1 MGIQTMISTLRDL
14 TNKIPVIRALIN
26 GLFLVMLLL
35 PFVFIP
41 GAVSAFY
48 LVVFLL
54 ISLGF
59 YITKMSVLRVLS
71 YLVTC
76 YSIFH
81 FTLNIIFV
89 FCGSDN
95 SFVLFLCG
103 LNFKYYGIVRSCLH
117 FVSVLVLFFFSFLYC
132 LTKKVSWQPIP
143 SKFAPSLT
151 SLVLF
156 CSSLVLN
163 TSQGGIIPLVL
174 MVISTISFFV
184 PKRIQTVI
192 FVLTT
197 ILLSIYLLCW
207 TLFTIYAWTAHEY
220 EFINDLVL
228 KNRMKDIFETIGFTI
243 TTLNS
248 WVFSWLMFI
257 SYIFVCLSCGGIYL
271 LIVFNK
277 ANKKQNGYKYL
288 SSEEER
294 EKEENEETTMI
305 EKSEDIKEEN
315 KSIWNKITEY
325 IKVIMKQIVLIIK
338 LLIQITIDCGLYV
351 SLGIMFCVGLVDI
364 SFLGFSF
371 MIISICFVF
380 IPPYYSKKMW
390 PLVIVFIIL
399 QIITEIIVQLP
410 IIDISAIPSYIGLHK
425 FNNKSTETSE
435 FDLKNTI
442 LSGTLSRII
451 LLVIAILQHVANKVG
466 YKITT
471 NTHNVEIIK
480 YCFSKIVDF
489 WGIFI
494 CCFVIAFA
502 AFFESINIELMMYII
517 ALGVLVLI
525 QIHFSNYKQIIRVI
539 LPIYAIIFLFVLV
552 VRYIIQ
558 MDVIISDN
566 SQSES
571 PLIDSFGDIF
581 TKMNQSELGLV
592 KYNSLWERLLGLSPN
607 IIVIVICFVESRLLI
622 TLPKYLKNV
631 RQIRRE
637 IRKRKQDYDQ
647 NPENHEIEEEI
658 KVPKKVKEI
667 SDLFMRFLSIYL
679 PHISII
685 CAIVF
690 AAYPTIYTTPEIE
703 TWDFLHFLLFVST
716 LIALLMKKG
725 FNAACIPLLW
735 VCTLSSLIL
744 IIPNFHTIN
753 DFINQSGIFKTE
765 ETKEWFYK
773 LIGLKTCYEN
783 NERTELCETFDGIK
797 YPKSWELL
805 KEYIIILFIIILSRT
820 SYFWGEKYKK
830 KKSLVLFHY
839 TDISKEKEGYSINKF
854 KYYISNFFSVFGP
867 LIVLI
872 IILLC
877 CAFHSNDIICIF
889 YIGLAISGIR
899 LPYRVITKI
908 IPIIKLLLV
917 ILLII
922 NSIWTIPLTGGP
934 IKNWQKWNNWNWDID
949 QTLRKYILLVP
960 TNSGIKLLLSR
971 IFDALCIFLINRLM
985 YNYHEG
991 HSHDIYKF
999 ISPYYF
1005 PKEIKTLFDSFI
1017 KLILKN
1023 INLICSS
1030 IIILL
1035 AITRKD
1041 MISYIYIGM
1050 MFYVIFKGNFLKQR
1064 KTWIIIQGINA
1075 IILVL
1080 QNIIV
1085 LSNMLN
1091 YFTLNQSNNKI
1102 TTFITI
1108 LFQFLRAFGLNT
1120 FAGKEFYINLV
1131 IFFVL
1136 LVRVA
1141 LFKQLPEVFKQ
1152 IKEIEE
1158 EQKEI
1163 IFSRTRELIDLDRD
1177 KILFELD
1184 KEYND
1189 KIMRMIR
1196 LEELRK
1202 LRTKEGLS
1210 DSIENPKVI
1219 EPAQFL
1225 STTPDS
1231 SSFFEKIIKVTKTYV
1246 LKGIDIFIHFLHNR
1260 NLIVRLNIP
1269 KDSSEEEIK
1278 KEVNETI
1285 RPIIQPDL
1293 INLESTEEEK
1303 DEQMNNTEILLT
1315 KNETSETIS
1324 KKENKFELLPIKTY
1338 SIEPYKYKSRL
1349 YMLLWGIWFYC
1360 SEQTEVFI
1368 QILFIINHLFNQNI
1382 LSSFYPI
1389 IGFSIIMMCK
1399 RPNPSKVI
1407 WKIILWYCFIL
1418 VFIRMLLELP
1428 GFCLTST
1435 RYENYDA
1442 LSFTTDAIQSK
1453 TIHCDSKPLTYNHMS
1468 PIYLIGIYPVEN
1480 YITSSFICDII
1491 CLFSVII
1498 HISCMKSRGYWKQQ
1512 YLLRRQWSN
1521 IIIENY
1527 RRQLVNKIYPGTYGE
1542 LLFIVEAITNFTSD
1556 SSDYLSYN
1564 KHDLF
1569 VVDKIQENGML
1580 FVKKGNKQGLIHF
1593 ENVRLFEQQSDKI
1606 KKQKYCTIKPQH
1618 KETFDNS
1625 YSIINDD
1632 SDSLNDEFD
1641 LLKQHEVELM
1651 NQNELE
1657 VTNIIN
1663 FEKLESYLHK
1673 REIYLKEQDEIY
1685 SLTNKYISFIKS
1697 IYLSIKTFFT
1707 SITNDQFKRGKDL
1720 YIPMFICELLC
1731 LLFLVIFQGT
1741 FINSDGSF
1749 IEFFTSDY
1757 LPIFYVLGLLLQFI
1771 MILIDRIIYLCKSIK
1786 AKLIMQYFSLILY
1799 HVLIFII
1806 YPSILQ
1812 TKTRLSSI
1820 CLTIFYVFKVVYWTI
1835 SGLQIKSGY
1844 LILSSKRILM
1854 ANYSYISSLIF
1865 STYYSLPFVYEI
1877 RTILD
1882 WTFAKTSMFYKLWLK
1897 VEDIHAELYMNQ
1909 CDREIEKAR
1918 NHVYGESRGIME
1930 KLTGGCIMIIIMLSI
1945 LWFPLLLMSSAAPN
1959 FIQPKPTNVEI
1970 TFSLAGNGKFFDQ
1983 EDSNFIE
1990 LTGAEWKVLGQ
2001 THDLKKDASLWIFG
2015 CSLSL
2020 KSMSYW
2026 SLTPDKQEDLN
2037 ETVCNGKQVILKTKI
2052 FMSREDSAV
2061 ANTFELNEK
2070 TSLSKKELQGFCDL
2084 LNGKENNFT
2093 LSFFPEIVSM
2103 PTLSQT
2109 ELLRHDSVN
2118 ISLIPKKGIDN
2129 KTQLSYWWFESING
2143 STDVD
2148 WYVSSPNV
2156 PDTSVISSLSSKG
2169 IIGLYTVVVITLYSL
2184 IKSDYSGLSHT
2195 IMFKNLPNCHGLLQL
2210 CDDIIMARQD
2220 GDLKLE
2226 EDLVDE
2232 LIMIYR
2238 TPSLLLEKTK
2248 ID

>member
-1 MGIQTMISTLRDL
+1 MGIQTMINTLRDL
-14 TNKIPVIRALIN
+14 VNKIPVIRTILN
-26 GLFLVMLLL
+26 GSFLVILLL

-41 GAVSAFY
+41 GAISAFY

-54 ISLGF
+54 VSLGF

-71 YLVTC
+71 YLVAC

-81 FTLNIIFV
+81 FTANIIFV
-89 FCGSDN
+89 FSDSDN

-103 LNFKYYGIVRSCLH
+103 LNFKYYGLVRSCLH
-117 FVSVLVLFFFSFLYC
+117 FGTVLVLFFFSFLYC

-143 SKFAPSLT
+143 SKFAPALT
-151 SLVLF
+151 SLILF
-156 CSSLVLN
+156 CCSLVLN
-163 TSQGGIIPLVL
+163 TSQGGILPLVI
-174 MVISTISFFV
+174 MVISTVSFFV
-184 PKRIQTVI
+184 PKRIQTWI
-192 FVLTT
+192 FIPTS

-207 TLFTIYAWTAHEY
+207 TLFTVYSWTAHEY
-220 EFINDLVL
+220 GLINDLTL
-228 KNRMKDIFETIGFTI
+228 KNKMKDIFETIGFTT

-257 SYIFVCLSCGGIYL
+257 SYIFVCLNCGGIYL
-271 LIVFNK
+271 LLISNK
-277 ANKKQNGYKYL
+277 TKEKYNGY
-288 SSEEER
+288 ER
-294 EKEENEETTMI
+294 FQSDEGEKEENEETTMI

-315 KSIWNKITEY
+315 KSIWNKMADHM
-325 IKVIMKQIVLIIK
+325 KVIMKQIVLITK

-364 SFLGFSF
+364 SFLGFCF

-410 IIDISAIPSYIGLHK
+410 IIDISTIPSYIGLKK
-425 FNNKSTETSE
+425 FNDQPTETSN

-451 LLVIAILQHVANKVG
+451 LLVIAILQHVANKIG

-471 NTHNVEIIK
+471 NADNVEIIK

-525 QIHFSNYKQIIRVI
+525 QIHFSNYKKIIRVI
-539 LPIYAIIFLFVLV
+539 LPIYAIIFLCVLI
-552 VRYIIQ
+552 VRYVIQ
-558 MDVIISDN
+558 MDVIISDD

-571 PLIDSFGDIF
+571 PLINSFWDIF

-592 KYNSLWERLLGLSPN
+592 KYNSLWERLLGFSPN

-631 RQIRRE
+631 RQTRRE
-637 IRKRKQDYDQ
+637 IRKRKQDC
-647 NPENHEIEEEI
+647 NKNHEKEIEEEI
-658 KVPKKVKEI
+658 KVPKKIKEI

-685 CAIVF
+685 CAIIF

-703 TWDFLHFLLFVST
+703 TWDLLHFLLFASI

-783 NERTELCETFDGIK
+783 NERTELCETFEGIY

-805 KEYIIILFIIILSRT
+805 KEFIIILFIIILSRT

-830 KKSLVLFHY
+830 RNTLVLFHY
-839 TDISKEKEGYSINKF
+839 TDISKEKEGYSINKI
-854 KYYISNFFSVFGP
+854 KYYMSNFFSVFGS

-872 IILLC
+872 VILLC

-889 YIGLAISGIR
+889 YISLAIGGIR
-899 LPYRVITKI
+899 LPYSVITKI
-908 IPIIKLLLV
+908 IPIIKLILV
-917 ILLII
+917 ILLTI

-934 IKNWQKWNNWNWDID
+934 IGNWQRWSNWDWDID
-949 QTLRKYILLVP
+949 QTLRRYILLVP

-971 IFDALCIFLINRLM
+971 IFDALCIFLINRLI

-1023 INLICSS
+1023 INLICSI

-1050 MFYVIFKGNFLKQR
+1050 MFYVVFKGNFLKQR
-1064 KTWIIIQGINA
+1064 KIWIIIQGINA

-1080 QNIIV
+1080 QNVIV

-1091 YFTLNQSNNKI
+1091 YFILNQSNKTI
-1102 TTFITI
+1102 TNFITV
-1108 LFQFLRAFGLNT
+1108 LFQLLRAFGLNT
-1120 FAGKEFYINLV
+1120 IAGKEFYINLI

-1136 LVRVA
+1136 LIRIA

-1177 KILFELD
+1177 KILIELD

-1189 KIMRMIR
+1189 KIMRMVR

-1202 LRTKEGLS
+1202 LRKKEGLN
-1210 DSIENPKVI
+1210 DLIEQPKII

-1225 STTPDS
+1225 STVPDS
-1231 SSFFEKIIKVTKTYV
+1231 SSFIEKIIKWTKNYL

-1260 NLIVRLNIP
+1260 NLVVRLNIP
-1269 KDSSEEEIK
+1269 KDANEEEIK
-1278 KEVNETI
+1278 KELKDTI
-1285 RPIIQPDL
+1285 RPIIQAVL
-1293 INLESTEEEK
+1293 INLESTEEEQ
-1303 DEQMNNTEILLT
+1303 EQINDTEILLT

-1324 KKENKFELLPIKTY
+1324 KKEKRYELLPIKKH

-1349 YMLLWGIWFYC
+1349 YMIFWGIWFYC

-1368 QILFIINHLFNQNI
+1368 QILFILNHLFNQNI
-1382 LSSFYPI
+1382 LSSVYPI
-1389 IGFSIIMMCK
+1389 LGFSIIMMCK
-1399 RPNPSKVI
+1399 RPNPSKII
-1407 WKIILWYCFIL
+1407 WNIISCYCFLL
-1418 VFIRMLLELP
+1418 VFIRMLVELP

-1435 RYENYDA
+1435 RYEKYDA
-1442 LSFTTDAIQSK
+1442 LSYTTDVIQSK
-1453 TIHCDSKPLTYNHMS
+1453 TLQCDSKPLTYNHMS
-1468 PIYLIGIYPVEN
+1468 PVYLIGIYPVEN
-1480 YITSSFICDII
+1480 YITSSFIWDII

-1498 HISCMKSRGYWKQQ
+1498 HISSMRSRGYWKQQ

-1542 LLFIVEAITNFTSD
+1542 LLFIIETITNFTSD
-1556 SSDYLSYN
+1556 NSDYLSY
-1564 KHDLF
+1564 KRHDLF
-1569 VVDKIQENGML
+1569 VVDKIQDNGML

-1593 ENVRLFEQQSDKI
+1593 ENVRLFEQQNDKI
-1606 KKQKYCTIKPQH
+1606 KKQKICTIKPQH

-1625 YSIINDD
+1625 YSIISDD
-1632 SDSLNDEFD
+1632 ADSLNDEFD

-1657 VTNIIN
+1657 VTDVIN
-1663 FEKLESYLHK
+1663 FDKLESYLHK

-1685 SLTNKYISFIKS
+1685 SHTNKYISFIKS
-1697 IYLSIKTFFT
+1697 IYLSIKKFFT
-1707 SITNDQFKRGKDL
+1707 SITNDQFKRGRDL

-1731 LLFLVIFQGT
+1731 FLFLVIFQGAFT
-1741 FINSDGSF
+1741 NSEGSF

-1757 LPIFYVLGLLLQFI
+1757 LPIFYVLGLLLQFV

-1799 HVLIFII
+1799 HGLIFII
-1806 YPSILQ
+1806 YPSILK
-1812 TKTRLSSI
+1812 TKTHLSSI
-1820 CLTIFYVFKVVYWTI
+1820 CLTIFYLFKVVYWTI

-1865 STYYSLPFVYEI
+1865 STYYTLPFVYEI

-1909 CDREIEKAR
+1909 CDREIEKSR

-1930 KLTGGCIMIIIMLSI
+1930 KLTGGCIMIVIMLSI

-1983 EDSNFIE
+1983 EDSSFTE

-2001 THDLKKDASLWIFG
+2001 THDLKKDASLWVFG

-2026 SLTPDKQEDLN
+2026 SLTPDKKEDLN
-2037 ETVCNGKQVILKTKI
+2037 TTLCNGKQVMLKTKI
-2052 FMSREDSAV
+2052 LMSREDSAAV
-2061 ANTFELNEK
+2061 NTFELNEK
-2070 TSLSKKELQGFCDL
+2070 IILGKKELQGFCDL
-2084 LNGKENNFT
+2084 LNDKENNFT

-2109 ELLRHDSVN
+2109 ELLRYDSTN

-2129 KTQLSYWWFESING
+2129 KTQLSYWWFETTNG
-2143 STDVD
+2143 STVVD

-2156 PDTSVISSLSSKG
+2156 PDTGVISSLSSKG
-2169 IIGLYTVVVITLYSL
+2169 IIGLYTVVVLTLYSL

-2195 IMFKNLPNCHGLLQL
+2195 VMFKNLPNCHGLLQL

-2238 TPSLLLEKTK
+2238 TPSLLVEKTK